1 MTPSPSGLA
10 RLFPAAAL
18 IAAMGL
24 PLTACAQDQV
34 VEEAPAAEA
43 VQAPTVEPAAQAKPD
58 EGKPDEATPDEAQAD
73 ADKPEPEEE
82 AEPEKTPEELAKEA
96 AKKELEK
103 LQQEAQLR
111 SARLQA
117 ELAPL
122 NEEKQ
127 RIEAELSLL
136 NTKQQEAHAEAKRE
150 KEQADFLLQLRLAK
164 MNREMQQM
172 QAQMQQMQTKMQ
184 IDQLKLQNETAELM
198 GNNAKLAAQA
208 GVLQA
213 ELMLLNTKRDA
224 ASIDKDEMQYA
235 TQPLKDGV
243 LTITD
248 RRIPMNDGVS
258 WGTAEFV
265 TERIH
270 YFNNL
275 DEKAPIFI
283 VIDTNPG
290 GSVMEGFRIVT
301 AMKNSKAP
309 VHVVVKQFAASM
321 AAVITTL
328 ADESYAYPNAVIL
341 HHQMSSGMRG
351 NLTQQQESLEEGKE
365 WSDRLAVPVAK
376 KMGVTYDKFVELMY
390 ENNSDGD
397 WAEFAD
403 KAKELKWVNHVV
415 EEMREA
421 SLVTAPVDNR
431 MPDWYFWQ
439 GDNPEE
445 QAKQSPA
452 GPRAFTQHELFNSP
466 PQFKVKTD
474 GNGNTYYELPPLSPY
489 DFYFLHDPDGR
500 FRIAK

>member
-18 IAAMGL
+18 IAAMGM

-34 VEEAPAAEA
+34 VEEAPAVEAPKAPAE
-43 VQAPTVEPAAQAKPD
+43 EAKP
-58 EGKPDEATPDEAQAD
+58 AEAQAD
-73 ADKPEPEEE
+73 ADTDTPEEE
-82 AEPEKTPEELAKEA
+82 AEPEKTAEELAKEA
-96 AKKELEK
+96 AEKELAK

-136 NTKQQEAHAEAKRE
+136 STKQQEAHAEAKR
-150 KEQADFLLQLRLAK
+150 KQEQADFLMQLRLADV
-164 MNREMQQM
+164 NREMQKM
-172 QAQMQQMQTKMQ
+172 QSQMQQMQTKMQ

-213 ELMLLNTKRDA
+213 ELMLLQTKRDA
-224 ASIDKDEMQYA
+224 ASIDKDEMQYPA
-235 TQPLKDGV
+235 QPLKDGV
-243 LTITD
+243 LTISD

-258 WGTAEFV
+258 WGTADYV

-270 YFNNL
+270 YYNNL

-283 VIDTNPG
+283 VIDQNPG

-309 VHVVVKQFAASM
+309 VHVVVKQYAASM

-328 ADESYAYPNAVIL
+328 AEESYAYPNAVIL

-351 NLTQQQESLEEGKE
+351 NLTQQEESLEEGKE
-365 WSDRLAVPVAK
+365 WSDRLAIPVAK
-376 KMGVTYDKFVELMY
+376 KMGVTYEKFVELMY

-403 KAKELKWVNHVV
+403 KAKKLKWVNHVV

-421 SLVTAPVDNR
+421 SLVSAPVDNR
-431 MPDWYFWQ
+431 MPDWLFWEA
-439 GDNPEE
+439 DSPE
-445 QAKQSPA
+445 QQTKQSRA
-452 GPRAFTQHELFNSP
+452 RAFTQEELFNSP
-466 PQFKVKTD
+466 PQYKVKTD
-474 GNGNTYYELPPLSPY
+474 GNGNTYFELPPLSPY
-489 DFYFLHDPDGR
+489 DFYFLHDPEGR